1 MNTFHWY
8 KHPASIL
15 SHPVWPRSLVHSIIV
30 LVCIIRKFGQHLLG
44 ILCLCRTVALSERK
58 KKENATQLSSRVFD
72 PVFGYMVLNRH
83 GLVTGEASVWPLG
96 MLRLIYR
103 MVHFFF
109 FLPGL
114 PGCGESSDTCSSK
127 VTIYKVIRVGL
138 HRILNWPDIR
148 PFFAGYPAE

>member
-15 SHPVWPRSLVHSIIV
+15 SHTGWPRSLVHSIIV
-30 LVCIIRKFGQHLLG
+30 LVCILIQLDKTSWAYCICAVLLHWE
-44 ILCLCRTVALSERK
+44 RTE
-58 KKENATQLSSRVFD
+58 KENATQLSSRVLD

-96 MLRLIYR
+96 RLRLIYR